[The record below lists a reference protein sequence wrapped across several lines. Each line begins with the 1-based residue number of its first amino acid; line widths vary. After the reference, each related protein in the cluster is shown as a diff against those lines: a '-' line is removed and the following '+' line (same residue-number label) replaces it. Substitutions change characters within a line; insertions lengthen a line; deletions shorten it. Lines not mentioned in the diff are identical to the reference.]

1 MFKVVYSAHVRN
13 DNLEVNFMRNYF
25 DASDPMSDDPRISW
39 QALDEFIITVKKLQ
53 TRRSVEVF
61 YGESPEQWPIE
72 VKRCNVKTLETLR
85 IKTKNKRAA
94 NYIWWLAK
102 NGFSFDKIKEMYNEH
117 KF

>member
-61 YGESPEQWPIE
+61 MVNLPNSGPL
-72 VKRCNVKTLETLR
+72 K
-85 IKTKNKRAA
+85 
-94 NYIWWLAK
+94 
-102 NGFSFDKIKEMYNEH
+102 
-117 KF
+117 